1 MSRHTTASIAAE
13 WPCGWVPGAARHGGT
28 TDPLLSWADSG
39 AQPGDLAG
47 PALHVQ
53 GVAR

>member
-1 MSRHTTASIAAE
+1 MSRHATASIAAE
-13 WPCGWVPGAARHGGT
+13 PCGWVPGAARHGGT
-28 TDPLLSWADSG
+28 TDPLLSWAGSV

-47 PALHVQ
+47 PALPVQ